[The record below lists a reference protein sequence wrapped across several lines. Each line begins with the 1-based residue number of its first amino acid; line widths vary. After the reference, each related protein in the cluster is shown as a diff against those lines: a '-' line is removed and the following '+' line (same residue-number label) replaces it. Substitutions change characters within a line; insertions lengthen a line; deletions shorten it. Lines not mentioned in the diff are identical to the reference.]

1 MNWKQKRW
9 KIISVKLLVPIV
21 FGEPSNIT
29 RASNGCV
36 SYMFFSLVL
45 CCVGYKI
52 NFIHMVWMISC
63 LRRKSIASRLGSYF
77 FWAARRA
84 RSWAADMFKFN
95 PELAAAAIVAME
107 SGRVSEV
114 GDAKGETDD
123 REAGDWQNKQV

>member
-1 MNWKQKRW
+1 
-9 KIISVKLLVPIV
+9 
-21 FGEPSNIT
+21 
-29 RASNGCV
+29 
-36 SYMFFSLVL
+36 
-45 CCVGYKI
+45 
-52 NFIHMVWMISC
+52 MISC

-107 SGRVSEV
+107 SGRVGEV
-114 GDAKGETDD
+114 GDAKGETED